1 MGPGSAEQREERCT
15 ASGTR
20 AECGLSAFL
29 QTSSGATA
37 FPGRSAARSGAL
49 LSRGPSRSV
58 EIGPDSAEQREGRCT
73 ASGTRWPWRFLDS
86 IFKQQRRYESVT
98 PRRDTPEL
106 CIYLSP
112 PWRATGEAK
121 YFCKGGWTPLST
133 RRPT

>member
-1 MGPGSAEQREERCT
+1 ML
-15 ASGTR
+15 GTR
-20 AECGLSAFL
+20 
-29 QTSSGATA
+29 
-37 FPGRSAARSGAL
+37 
-49 LSRGPSRSV
+49 
-58 EIGPDSAEQREGRCT
+58 SAEQREGRCT

-86 IFKQQRRYESVT
+86 IFKQQRRYESLT

-133 RRPT
+133 RRPTGKSLEPALLPTPSAIAPVQHNGRRYQQV